1 MIIAGIILLISIT
14 SSKLLY
20 KIGVPILLVFI
31 ALGMMLGSDGIGG
44 IYFNDYSLTKNFCTI
59 ALCFIMFY
67 GGFGTNWKM
76 AKSAAVPAAL
86 MSTLGVIITAL
97 LTGTFIHVFF
107 NVRLSEGL
115 LIGSVLSSTD
125 AASVFTILRSQKLN
139 LKGNLA
145 SLLEIESGSNDPF
158 AFILILTIIT
168 CINNGG
174 ILGVLLLIVKQV
186 VFGFLIGIVLAKIGV
201 WFLRNSNFEIKGFYI
216 IFLAAIIM
224 LSYALSEYIGGN
236 GYLSVYLLGIII
248 GNSKIPHKKSI
259 FHFYDA
265 ISWIMQIA
273 LFFILGLLSFPSKFI
288 NIIGISIGISIFMLV
303 IARPL
308 TTFLILTPFKYSKRE
323 KLFVSWVGLRGAA
336 SLVFT
341 IYVITSKVPIKNDMF
356 HIVFFVAL
364 FSVVIQGTLIPKI
377 AKVLNLVDNKT
388 TVLKTF
394 NDYTGEMSSKL
405 VELNINKDSKW
416 VNKSIMDTEIPEEI
430 LIVMIKRN
438 DDIII
443 PKGGTVIE
451 AGDVLVLSGN
461 NIEELIA
468 N

>member
-1 MIIAGIILLISIT
+1 
-14 SSKLLY
+14 
-20 KIGVPILLVFI
+20 
-31 ALGMMLGSDGIGG
+31 
-44 IYFNDYSLTKNFCTI
+44 
-59 ALCFIMFY
+59 
-67 GGFGTNWKM
+67 
-76 AKSAAVPAAL
+76 

-97 LTGTFIHVFF
+97 LTGTFIHLFF
-107 NVRLSEGL
+107 NIKLSEGL
-115 LIGSVLSSTD
+115 LIGSVLSS
-125 AASVFTILRSQKLN
+125 
-139 LKGNLA
+139 
-145 SLLEIESGSNDPF
+145 
-158 AFILILTIIT
+158 
-168 CINNGG
+168 
-174 ILGVLLLIVKQV
+174 
-186 VFGFLIGIVLAKIGV
+186 
-201 WFLRNSNFEIKGFYI
+201 
-216 IFLAAIIM
+216 
-224 LSYALSEYIGGN
+224 
-236 GYLSVYLLGIII
+236 
-248 GNSKIPHKKSI
+248 
-259 FHFYDA
+259 
-265 ISWIMQIA
+265 
-273 LFFILGLLSFPSKFI
+273 ILGLLSFPSKFI

-377 AKVLNLVDNKT
+377 ATVLNLVDNKT

-394 NDYTGEMSSKL
+394 NDYSGEMSSKL

-416 VNKSIMDTEIPEEI
+416 VNKSIMDAEIPEEI

-438 DDIII
+438 DEIII

-451 AGDVLVLSGN
+451 TGDVLVLSGN
-461 NIEELIA
+461 NIEELIG